1 MATTTYMPY
10 PGPGRP
16 QPASFTAPHYP
27 PPYYNA
33 PQTEQ
38 FPQGSFSPPERSF
51 PSGSWGVSHTP
62 SSSWDDKEAYRSGG
76 SSYES
81 AAGWGG
87 STSLPVAPLSP
98 SGNST
103 SSSISIC
110 ISTPANYQDGP
121 SVPERNPR
129 PDKSQ
134 TERPY
139 ACTICGFAFLRN
151 HDLNRHM
158 RGHENLL
165 FPCDGCGKLYAR
177 KDSLRRHQNGR
188 CEGPEEEVVVRTPY

>member
-1 MATTTYMPY
+1 MVH
-10 PGPGRP
+10 PGAGRP
-16 QPASFTAPHYP
+16 QQSFPTPQYSPQYYTAS
-27 PPYYNA
+27 
-33 PQTEQ
+33 QTDQ
-38 FPQGSFSPPERSF
+38 VPQGSFPPPGRSV
-51 PSGSWGVSHTP
+51 PSGSWGVSHSP
-62 SSSWDDKEAYRSGG
+62 SSSWDDKEAYRSGS
-76 SSYES
+76 SSYGS
-81 AAGWGG
+81 IGWGG
-87 STSLPVAPLSP
+87 STALPVAPIP
-98 SGNST
+98 TNGNST
-103 SSSISIC
+103 SSISIC
-110 ISTPANYQDGP
+110 VSTPANFQDG
-121 SVPERNPR
+121 SCAQAHNSR

-188 CEGPEEEVVVRTPY
+188 CEGPEEEVVVRNPY